1 MSFDSAR
8 RSPKRGEFIA
18 LVASIMALNAMAI
31 DIMLPAFDR
40 IIDAL
45 AVDDPNHIQFV
56 LTAYLVGFGIG
67 QLFLGPL
74 SDRFGRRAP
83 LLWGL
88 GLYVLAALAAAF
100 SWDFGTLLALRLLQ
114 GLGAASTRIVAV
126 AVVRDTFSG
135 RAMAEVMSLV
145 FVIFMAVPVIAPA
158 VGQVIVLAGPWQY
171 IFFAMVAMGGSVAT
185 WAAFRLPETLAPENR
200 RGLGVRAITEGFAI
214 VFSNRLAMMYGL
226 APALVFG
233 ALFGLLNTA
242 QPIYTQIYELGP
254 LFPLAFA
261 ATAIVMAIASLLNSR
276 LVGRFGMR
284 PLSHGALIGFIGLS
298 SFWFLISLFG
308 PLPLWLFM
316 ITVSLTMFLF
326 GFMVNNFNSL
336 AMEPLG
342 RVAGTASSVFGFMQ
356 TVGGAVAGVTVGQ
369 FYDGSVTPIALGY
382 LVLGAAA
389 LVLVL
394 IAERGVLFR
403 TQHAPI

>member
-1 MSFDSAR
+1 MTIAAGKPSNR
-8 RSPKRGEFIA
+8 REFIA

-40 IIDAL
+40 ITAGL
-45 AVDDPNHIQFV
+45 AVDDPNHTQFV
-56 LTAYLVGFGIG
+56 LTSYLVGFGIG
-67 QLFLGPL
+67 QLFFGPIA
-74 SDRFGRRAP
+74 DRFGRRRP

-88 GLYVLAALAAAF
+88 GLYVVAALAAAF
-100 SWDFGTLLALRLLQ
+100 SPNFGAMLALRALQ

-158 VGQVIVLAGPWQY
+158 LGQAIVLLGPWQF
-171 IFFAMVAMGGSVAT
+171 IFIGMVVMGGSVAT
-185 WAAFRLPETLAPENR
+185 WAGFRLPETLAAENR
-200 RGLGVRAITEGFAI
+200 RGLNWGAISEGFAI
-214 VFSNRLAMMYGL
+214 VFSNRQAMMYGL
-226 APALVFG
+226 APALIFG
-233 ALFGLLNTA
+233 ALFGLLNTV
-242 QPIYTQIYELGP
+242 QPIYTQIYDLGA

-261 ATAIVMAIASLLNSR
+261 VVAIAMAVASLLNSR

-284 PLSHGALIGFIGLS
+284 PLSHGAIIGFIALS
-298 SFWFLISLFG
+298 SFWYFISLFG

-316 ITVSLTMFLF
+316 ITISLTMFLF
-326 GFMVNNFNSL
+326 GFMVNNFNAL

-356 TVGGAVAGVTVGQ
+356 TAGGAIVGATVGQ
-369 FYDGSVTPIALGY
+369 FYNGSVTPIALGY
-382 LVLGAAA
+382 LVLGVLA

>member
-1 MSFDSAR
+1 MTNAAAGKPPNR
-8 RSPKRGEFIA
+8 REFIA

-45 AVDDPNHIQFV
+45 AVDDSNHIQFV

-74 SDRFGRRAP
+74 SDRFGRRRP

-88 GLYVLAALAAAF
+88 GLYVVAAMAAAF
-100 SWDFGTLLALRLLQ
+100 SPDFGTLLVLRMLQ
-114 GLGAASTRIVAV
+114 GFGAAATRIVAV

-145 FVIFMAVPVIAPA
+145 FVVFMAVPVIAPA
-158 VGQVIVLAGPWQY
+158 IGQVIVLVGPWQY
-171 IFFAMVAMGGSVAT
+171 IFFAMVVMGGSVAT
-185 WAAFRLPETLAPENR
+185 WAAYRLPETLAPENR
-200 RGLGVRAITEGFAI
+200 RGLSVRAITEGFAI

-226 APALVFG
+226 APALIFG

-242 QPIYTQIYELGP
+242 QPIYTQIYGLGP

-261 ATAIVMAIASLLNSR
+261 AVAIVMAVASLLNSR

-284 PLSHGALIGFIGLS
+284 PLSHSALIGFIGLS
-298 SFWFLISLFG
+298 SFWYLISLFG

-369 FYDGSVTPIALGY
+369 FYNGSVTPIALGY
-382 LVLGAAA
+382 LLLGAGA

-394 IAERGVLFR
+394 IGERGVLFR

>member
-1 MSFDSAR
+1 MTIAAAGKSLSR
-8 RSPKRGEFIA
+8 RQFIA

-40 IIDAL
+40 IIAAL
-45 AVDDPNHIQFV
+45 AVKDHNHIQFV

-67 QLFLGPL
+67 QLFLGPM
-74 SDRFGRRAP
+74 SDRFGRRRP

-88 GLYVLAALAAAF
+88 GLYVVAALAAAF
-100 SWDFGTLLALRLLQ
+100 SPDFGTLLALRMLQ
-114 GLGAASTRIVAV
+114 GFGAASTRIVAI

-145 FVIFMAVPVIAPA
+145 FVVFMAVPVVAPA
-158 VGQVIVLAGPWQY
+158 LGQLIVLFGPWQF
-171 IFFAMVAMGGSVAT
+171 IFFGMVAMGGSVAT

-200 RGLGVRAITEGFAI
+200 RGLHVGAITEGFAI

-226 APALVFG
+226 APALIFG

-242 QPIYTQIYELGP
+242 QPIYTQIYGLGAF
-254 LFPLAFA
+254 FPVAFA
-261 ATAIVMAIASLLNSR
+261 AVAIVMAIASLLNSR
-276 LVGRFGMR
+276 LVGKFGMR
-284 PLSHGALIGFIGLS
+284 PLSHGALIGFIAIS
-298 SFWFLISLFG
+298 SFWFLLSLFG

-316 ITVSLTMFLF
+316 VTVSATMFLF

-356 TVGGAVAGVTVGQ
+356 TVGGAVAGAIVGQ
-369 FYDGSVTPIALGY
+369 FYNGSVTPIALGY

-389 LVLVL
+389 MILVLV
-394 IAERGVLFR
+394 AERGVLFR